1 MEAVHSGSAS
11 HASFCESQ
19 TPIPNPG
26 STMYTPAAFRLD
38 EPAAFALIDAYP
50 LATLVCSDSEGSEV
64 NLLPLLREG
73 DRALIGHIARAN
85 PLWQRFTNASRVV
98 AVFHGA
104 QGYVH
109 PGWYPAKR
117 EHGKVVPTWN
127 YEAVVVHGWIRWQ
140 HDAAT
145 LLSRVEA
152 LSRHMEA
159 PRAEPW
165 EVSDAPSD
173 YTEALLRAI
182 VGLHIDIERIEAKA
196 KLSQNH
202 PAANREGVLQG
213 LGDDA
218 DPHAQPSLAAH
229 MRKASQP

>member
-1 MEAVHSGSAS
+1 MY
-11 HASFCESQ
+11 
-19 TPIPNPG
+19 IP
-26 STMYTPAAFRLD
+26 TAFQLDMPAALALLD
-38 EPAAFALIDAYP
+38 AHP
-50 LATLVCSDSEGSEV
+50 LATLVCSDAEGSEV

-85 PLWQRFTNASRVV
+85 GLWKRFVDGSHVV

-127 YEAVVVHGWIRWQ
+127 YEAVVVHGRVCWQ

-145 LLSRVEA
+145 LHARVDA
-152 LSRHMEA
+152 LTRKMESA
-159 PRAEPW
+159 RAEPW
-165 EVSDAPSD
+165 HVADAPPD

-182 VGLHIDIERIEAKA
+182 VGLRIDIERIEAKA

-202 PAANREGVLQG
+202 PVANREGVIQG
-213 LGDDA
+213 LVDPD
-218 DPHAQPSLAAH
+218 DPHADPGLAAA
-229 MRKASQP
+229 MSARTSGR